1 VSSFYFVG
9 PNSTY
14 TVHGHQTFTVGW
26 GYNKMLI
33 TSKGV
38 SLMRRDVV
46 KHAQMRIKGKLER
59 CRNAVP

>member
-1 VSSFYFVG
+1 LYLEQTCHHPPVSSFYFVG

-38 SLMRRDVV
+38 SGFRV
-46 KHAQMRIKGKLER
+46 
-59 CRNAVP
+59 